1 MYSSDYYSVPNRRA
15 QYYQPYVQLYVCQSA
30 SISQKR
36 DVQLSP
42 MCILPVAMAWS
53 RGNTLCTS
61 GFGWRHICSSV
72 ARRKVTQA
80 VHLLKI
86 TRQRAAPE
94 RERNLMPTISLFA
107 PLRLCPPSLAVYII
121 PYAVVECSVFLLTDT
136 LVVHSLSMVDWSHIV
151 AYFATSGLSVGC
163 MVTKLARMD
172 ARRSL
177 LIFYRAALAGLLCI
191 QSLSWTRTGCSAS
204 CRNAVTASALL

>member
-15 QYYQPYVQLYVCQSA
+15 QYYQSYVCLSIRQHISETGCPTFTDVHIASGHGLVAWQYVMYFRFRMTSYLFISGQAKGDSSSA
-30 SISQKR
+30 STENYSPESSTGTRAESDVYDFFVCTVATMPAFAGCLFHPVCCCGMLSISVNR
-36 DVQLSP
+36 
-42 MCILPVAMAWS
+42 
-53 RGNTLCTS
+53 
-61 GFGWRHICSSV
+61 
-72 ARRKVTQA
+72 
-80 VHLLKI
+80 
-86 TRQRAAPE
+86 
-94 RERNLMPTISLFA
+94 
-107 PLRLCPPSLAVYII
+107 Y
-121 PYAVVECSVFLLTDT
+121 T

-191 QSLSWTRTGCSAS
+191 QSLSWT
-204 CRNAVTASALL
+204 